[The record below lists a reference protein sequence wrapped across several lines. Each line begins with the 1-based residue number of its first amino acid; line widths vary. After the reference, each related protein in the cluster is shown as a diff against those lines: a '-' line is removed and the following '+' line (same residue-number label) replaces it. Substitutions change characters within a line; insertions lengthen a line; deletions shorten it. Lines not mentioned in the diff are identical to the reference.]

1 MVKKDIESELEQAEF
16 KKRKGNQ
23 LFTLFL
29 LMTPSLLLAMSAAI
43 ESIYL
48 RMMFQILL
56 MFIQIVV
63 VKNFLDRYY
72 DLE

>member
-1 MVKKDIESELEQAEF
+1 MAKKEIESEIESADV
-16 KKRKGNQ
+16 KKRKGNE

-29 LMTPSLLLAMSAAI
+29 LMVPSLLLAMSSAI
-43 ESIYL
+43 ESVYL

-72 DLE
+72 NLE